1 MIGYGDETDRFHV
14 YIVRPIWSPETLH
27 MTDVATGLCTEIAAL
42 STFRKNKQVS
52 STYLL

>member
-1 MIGYGDETDRFHV
+1 MIGYGDEKDRFHV